1 MGALLASKQLIIGI
15 TSSALLQ
22 SKAHSTL
29 IQSYEKRKA
38 NVQHFLRIFKPS
50 LQVRCVEIDDP
61 YGPTKD
67 EEDIQA
73 LVVSR
78 ETRAGGEA
86 VNRVRKENGLSELA
100 MFLIDVIS
108 PSEMNIQGEGALK
121 EKKLSSSFIRQW
133 IANR

>member
-15 TSSALLQ
+15 TSSALLI

-29 IQSYEKRKA
+29 IQPYGTRERNVKR
-38 NVQHFLRIFKPS
+38 FLEIFKPR
-50 LQVRCVEIDDP
+50 LDVRCVEIDDP

-67 EEDIQA
+67 EADIQA

-78 ETRAGGEA
+78 ETRSGGEA
-86 VNRVRKENGLSELA
+86 VNKVRRENGLGELV

-108 PSEMNIQGEGALK
+108 PSEMNIQSEGDLK
-121 EKKLSSSFIRQW
+121 AKKLSSSFIRQW